1 MENREEISQKSFTAA
16 DLILIIILLLAG
28 GIFWIR
34 KNQSVSGTVVNIY
47 SKNERIAEL
56 PLDRNDTFT
65 VANELGTNTVVIEN
79 GQAYMTDAD
88 CPDKICEEMG
98 RISKP
103 GETIVCLPH
112 QLIVEISDEH

>member
-1 MENREEISQKSFTAA
+1 M
-16 DLILIIILLLAG
+16 
-28 GIFWIR
+28 WIR
-34 KNQSVSGTVVNIY
+34 KHQSASGTMVNIY
-47 SKNERIAEL
+47 SKNEKIAEL
-56 PLDRNDTFT
+56 SLSRNDTFI
-65 VANELGTNTVVIEN
+65 VANELGTNTIRIEN

-112 QLIVEISDEH
+112 QLVVEISDEY